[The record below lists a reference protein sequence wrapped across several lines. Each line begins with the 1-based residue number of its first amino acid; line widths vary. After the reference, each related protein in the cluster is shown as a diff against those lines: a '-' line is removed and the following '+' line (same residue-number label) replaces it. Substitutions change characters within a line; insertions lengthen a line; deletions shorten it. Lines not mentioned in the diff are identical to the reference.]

1 MYNFFVEKDKS
12 PDGLYVI
19 EGADYNH
26 IKNVLRMKVGERIII
41 SYNGKSDLCEI
52 FDILP
57 EYVQAKV
64 LEENYNDTSLPIK
77 IVLMQ
82 GLPKGDKIELIIQKA
97 VELGV
102 DEIIPVETE
111 RSVVK
116 IDGKKRDG
124 KIARWQAISES
135 ASKQSKR
142 NFIPEISTILTFN
155 EAIEKAKD
163 FDLFI
168 VPYECKDGMKATT
181 EALSL
186 IKKGMTVGVFI
197 GPEGGISD
205 GEIKKAEAIGAKIIS
220 LGKRVL
226 RSETAA
232 VITVGTVALYAEIK
246 L

>member
-1 MYNFFVEKDKS
+1 MYNFFVEKDKT

-19 EGADYNH
+19 GGADYNH

-52 FDILP
+52 FGILP

-82 GLPKGDKIELIIQKA
+82 GLPKGDKTELIIQKA

-116 IDGKKRDG
+116 IDNKKKDG

-142 NFIPEISTILTFN
+142 NFIPEISPILTFN
-155 EAIEKAKD
+155 EAMERAKD

-168 VPYECKDGMKATT
+168 VPYECKEEMKATAET
-181 EALSL
+181 LSL
-186 IKKGMTVGVFI
+186 IKKGMTIGIFI

-205 GEIKKAEAIGAKIIS
+205 GEIKKAETIGAKTIS

-232 VITVGTVALYAEIK
+232 VITVGMVALYAEIK